1 MWFKKKKNYQR
12 YSNFDKCS
20 ESLIVVAYYSL
31 ILPHIE
37 FLPENCMSPDTKLIF
52 KEFFKEN
59 TVAKCVIYTL
69 FPKLW
74 YKLLPSLF

>member
-52 KEFFKEN
+52 KEF
-59 TVAKCVIYTL
+59 
-69 FPKLW
+69 
-74 YKLLPSLF
+74 